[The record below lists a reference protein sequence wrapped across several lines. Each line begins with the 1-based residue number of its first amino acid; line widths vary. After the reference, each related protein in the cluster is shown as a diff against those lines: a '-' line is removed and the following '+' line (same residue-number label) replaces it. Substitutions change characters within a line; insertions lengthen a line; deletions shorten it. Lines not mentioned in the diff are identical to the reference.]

1 MISAFAGDK
10 RLIATCVYTKHSFI
24 VRNILLDIGIAMGNT
39 LDLLKPAY
47 CINSQL
53 RLHSTFWH
61 LEDQQVTKGAQTDR
75 RVF

>member
-39 LDLLKPAY
+39 LDLLKPLSLLYKLSIA
-47 CINSQL
+47 
-53 RLHSTFWH
+53 T
-61 LEDQQVTKGAQTDR
+61 AQY
-75 RVF
+75 VLAP